1 MTKKFAF
8 KDPLSLKFHD
18 QTDITTYKQ
27 LKVDLKVC
35 LNLGQQIW
43 VSKNSFLIQ
52 AVIQSERMD
61 SFPNPD
67 KLNDKLIG
75 YEFFPKTPF
84 KFKETQKKDL

>member
-1 MTKKFAF
+1 M
-8 KDPLSLKFHD
+8 LH
-18 QTDITTYKQ
+18 TTYKQ